1 MWKWK
6 ISGRELPDQII
17 VAGSFDE
24 AILEAR
30 RIDENYSTGQVVE
43 YVRVSGGKAND

>member
-24 AILEAR
+24 AIREAR
-30 RIDENYSTGQVVE
+30 RIDESYSTGQIVG
-43 YVRVSGGKAND
+43 YVRESGGKTDG

>member
-17 VAGSFDE
+17 VVGSFDE
-24 AILEAR
+24 AIREAR
-30 RIDENYSTGQVVE
+30 RIDKKYSTGQVVG
-43 YVRVSGGKAND
+43 YVKESGGETDG